1 MSKKRNISVVL
12 EELEQSDASEEK
24 LAEKARAEG
33 SNSHEPIVY
42 KGENN
47 EEQLSEEAKGSNE
60 KEKGN
65 EEKDRNEQK
74 DRNEEKVCICT

>member
-1 MSKKRNISVVL
+1 MNKKRNISVVL

-24 LAEKARAEG
+24 LAEKATAEG
-33 SNSHEPIVY
+33 SNSHEPIVD
-42 KGENN
+42 KGQKN
-47 EEQLSEEAKGSNE
+47 EEQPSEEAKESNE

-65 EEKDRNEQK
+65 EEEKDNEEK